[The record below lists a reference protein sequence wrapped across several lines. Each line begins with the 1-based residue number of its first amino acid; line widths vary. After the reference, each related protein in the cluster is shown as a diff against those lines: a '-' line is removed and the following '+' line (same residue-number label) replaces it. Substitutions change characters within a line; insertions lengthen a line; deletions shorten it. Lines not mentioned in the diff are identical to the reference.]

1 MRSMRRISSIDMDY
15 EPGGNHA
22 QRSKAYAKR
31 VANNKIRTAGHAQE
45 RKAMTHEDI

>member
-1 MRSMRRISSIDMDY
+1 MRSMRRISSVDMDY

-22 QRSKAYAKR
+22 QHSKGYAKR

-45 RKAMTHEDI
+45 RKAMQNEDI